1 METLQEKL
9 KPGGRYLYG
18 FELVSTRGSMEAQK
32 AIAARRFSQALSHY
46 DAIDWISITDNAG
59 GNPMLAPAALGRPIL
74 YAGKEVIIHLACK
87 DFNRNGLESEAWH
100 LASEGFHNILTLSG
114 DAPVAGNGGVAKGV
128 FDIDSVGL
136 LSMLN
141 HMNQGVMANH
151 AAGKGADLAPTQFFS
166 GAVTT
171 NFKRY
176 ENEVVPQ
183 YLKLKKKIACG
194 AQFIINQIGFD
205 ARKMH
210 ELIGYMQQEQLD
222 HVPLIGNVYVLS
234 GFTSRLFHSGKIPGV
249 SVNEKLLSICQKQA
263 KSADKGKSFFLEL
276 AAKQSA
282 IYKGLGYR
290 GSYLGGVHRIADVE
304 RFFEIEQSFSGE
316 DWKEFSKELSFCE
329 ANEFYLY
336 GQDETTRLSTPG
348 VLSQQYLDSIK
359 KPKKQLGYQF
369 AKGMHDLLFTQNS
382 VAAKMG
388 GKICG
393 GAKDNMQGPVWMRL
407 AEHAS
412 KKVLFN
418 CQDCGDCSLPD
429 IAFLCP
435 ESQCAKN
442 QRNGPCGGTREGL
455 CEVTDKECI
464 WGRAYDRLKSKQDHM
479 ALLDHVP
486 VIQDQGLRG
495 TSSWANTW
503 LGRDHHAKVADVNN
517 KINVIQDK
525 DKELVKNNG

>member
-1 METLQEKL
+1 METLQETL
-9 KPGGRYLYG
+9 KRGDRYLYG

-32 AIAARRFSQALSHY
+32 AIAARSFSQALSHY

-114 DAPVAGNGGVAKGV
+114 DAPVAGSGGVAKGV

-136 LSMLN
+136 LSMLDQ
-141 HMNQGVMANH
+141 MNKGAMVTH
-151 AAGKGADLAPTQFFS
+151 AAGKGGDLAPTQFFS
-166 GAVTT
+166 GAVVT

-194 AQFIINQIGFD
+194 AAFIINQIGFD

-210 ELIGYMQQEQLD
+210 ELIGYMQQENLG

-249 SVNEKLLSICQKQA
+249 SVNETLLALCQKQC
-263 KSADKGKSFFLEL
+263 KSDDKGKAFFLEL

-290 GSYLGGVHRIADVE
+290 GSYLGGLHRMVDVE
-304 RFFEIEQSFSGE
+304 RFFEIENSFSPD
-316 DWKEFSKELSFCE
+316 DWKGFVKELNFHE
-329 ANEFYLY
+329 TDEFYLY
-336 GQDETTRLSTPG
+336 EQNLSSGLSLPGQ
-348 VLSQQYLDSIK
+348 LSQQYLDAIA
-359 KPKKQLGYQF
+359 KPKKHLGYQVSKL
-369 AKGMHDLLFTQNS
+369 AHDLLFTPNGT
-382 VAAKMG
+382 AAKVG
-388 GKICG
+388 GALCSN
-393 GAKDNMQGPVWMRL
+393 AKDNMQGPKLLRL

-455 CEVTDKECI
+455 CEVADKECI
-464 WGRAYDRLKSKQDHM
+464 WGRAYDRLKSSQGHM

-503 LGRDHHAKVADVNN
+503 LGRDHHGNAGQKVNKNNVNQN
-517 KINVIQDK
+517 KKN
-525 DKELVKNNG
+525 DKEVVL